1 MMILII
7 PVLKVSYSQL
17 AFFSGFSNLNQMNI
31 LIVEDEKSLAREIA
45 SFLKSEN
52 FLCELAFSGTEA
64 SEKIAVNLYDF
75 ILLDLGLPDYNGL
88 DLLEEA
94 KKAGSEAAFII
105 LTARG
110 AVEDKVKGLDL
121 GADDYLAKPFALVEL
136 LSRINAV
143 ARRKFNV
150 ISQDVVLGEFL
161 MKVQSRKL
169 ICKGQEVDLTKKE
182 FDLLQY
188 LVLNQN
194 RVLTRHQLYEHIW
207 GNILDDQYDS
217 NFIDVHIKNLR
228 KKLNLHAPSP
238 WLETVRGVGYRISTE
253 QQVS

>member
-1 MMILII
+1 
-7 PVLKVSYSQL
+7 
-17 AFFSGFSNLNQMNI
+17 MNV
-31 LIVEDEKSLAREIA
+31 LIVEDERSLAMEIA

-52 FLCELAFSGTEA
+52 FLCDMAFTGNEA

-88 DLLEEA
+88 DLIREA
-94 KKAGSEAAFII
+94 REAGSETSFII
-105 LTARG
+105 ITARG

-143 ARRKFNV
+143 ARRKFSIV
-150 ISQDVVLGEFL
+150 SQDITLGEFT
-161 MKVQSRKL
+161 MQVQARKL
-169 ICKGQEVDLTKKE
+169 ICNGKEVDLTKKE
-182 FDLLQY
+182 YDLLQY
-188 LVLNQN
+188 LVLNRDKVLN
-194 RVLTRHQLYEHIW
+194 RQQLYEHIW

-228 KKLNLHAPSP
+228 RKLNIHAPSP
-238 WLETVRGVGYRISTE
+238 WLETVRGVGYRVSTE
-253 QQVS
+253 